1 MGTVCSLTSMRIFVD
16 SIVELELHSSVDHR
30 SIREVKMD
38 GQKVII
44 LHDKGQVRAFSGVC
58 PHQGGPLV
66 KGVLDGGIIR
76 CAWHGACFNSVTGD
90 IENFPAMDSL
100 VRFDAQ
106 DREGVIRVRTRKV
119 QLSSGRRQRHVCEQI
134 DMENKVVVIG
144 GGGAGFSVVQT
155 LREEGFTGQVTLV
168 SSESYLPYDRTR
180 LSKGYEWEHRDLV
193 LRDKRWYDTADI
205 KVMLAKEVDS
215 VDDTTKVVTTKQG
228 DTIGYTHLVLAV
240 GSGPKKLVC
249 LESTWKE

>member
-16 SIVELELHSSVDHR
+16 SIVELELHSSVDHG
-30 SIREVKMD
+30 SIREVEMD

-66 KGVLDGGIIR
+66 KGFLGDGIIR
-76 CAWHGACFNSVTGD
+76 CAWHGACFNCVTGD
-90 IENFPAMDSL
+90 IENFPAIDSL

-106 DREGVIRVRTRKV
+106 DREGVIRVRARKV
-119 QLSSGRRQRHVCEQI
+119 QLSSGRRQRHVCEQL

-180 LSKGYEWEHRDLV
+180 LSKGYGWEHGDPV

-205 KVMLAKEVDS
+205 IVMLDKYV
-215 VDDTTKVVTTKQG
+215 
-228 DTIGYTHLVLAV
+228 
-240 GSGPKKLVC
+240 
-249 LESTWKE
+249 